1 MNNNSSQMRKNHIFF
16 EKMRKYLDI
25 SCIVLYIVIVV
36 HIPESH
42 PAEPGGIF
50 SREHASGTSHKRYPR
65 SAAVSADRR
74 DCEKPFAEGVVKDTA
89 VSDGWFRPAQ
99 EILLPQRGMHCH
111 GKHQYYPTQRHCDVV
126 RWGTGAEPFESQHLG
141 WRVCHP
147 AGPFRLREDN
157 HAADYRRLHHTGQ
170 RRCLF

>member
-1 MNNNSSQMRKNHIFF
+1 MRKNHIFF

-111 GKHQYYPTQRHCDVV
+111 GKHQYYPTQR
-126 RWGTGAEPFESQHLG
+126 Q
-141 WRVCHP
+141 
-147 AGPFRLREDN
+147 
-157 HAADYRRLHHTGQ
+157 
-170 RRCLF
+170 